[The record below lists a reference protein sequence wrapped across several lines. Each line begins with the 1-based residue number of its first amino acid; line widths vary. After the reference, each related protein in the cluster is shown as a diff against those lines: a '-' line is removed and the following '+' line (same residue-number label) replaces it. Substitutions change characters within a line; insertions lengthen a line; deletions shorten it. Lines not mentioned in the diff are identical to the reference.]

1 MKKSKLIEALNRL
14 DELASI
20 ASADNDN
27 GEAQQQV
34 KDYKLLFD
42 FIEKA
47 SAKPKGIKIEI
58 PFTYADAEELQSAEN
73 GVVFDWT
80 FDGINTIITK
90 ED

>member
-1 MKKSKLIEALNRL
+1 MKKSKLIDALNRL
-14 DELASI
+14 DEFASM
-20 ASADNDN
+20 ATEDNDN
-27 GEAQQQV
+27 GEAQQQA

-42 FIEKA
+42 FVTIAEKR
-47 SAKPKGIKIEI
+47 PTKIEI